1 MTADSWTPNSFPFFF
16 AAKWWCVYQNNNNN
30 DGLNNSNSMRYVES
44 STQFYDKWEFIY
56 LFVYSLFVVDLQL
69 MKKPSTIKT
78 AMYIYTC

>member
-1 MTADSWTPNSFPFFF
+1 
-16 AAKWWCVYQNNNNN
+16 
-30 DGLNNSNSMRYVES
+30 MRYVES